1 MVEESPQEASP
12 RRKDERGGRRK
23 PSQNSLAA
31 FQAAAPSQP
40 LGDRP
45 LCSGRLRPGR
55 LSPPRALF
63 GRAPYL
69 PLGSPPPSLRS
80 ELGKPQHR
88 EPNSSQRA
96 GVVSGAP
103 PNPSR
108 QAGVEKGE
116 GTWPSLGWAPGG
128 QRLPLGGRRREVAI
142 CAGRSVLI
150 KPYPR
155 GASAGPG
162 LRARPSVR
170 CGPQCPTLGP
180 PATAHRPRAEPGLP
194 PDRRGLGD
202 PS

>member
-40 LGDRP
+40 PGDRP

-103 PNPSR
+103 PKPLSPSWGR
-108 QAGVEKGE
+108 EGRGNVAFAGVGSWGSEASPGRASKG
-116 GTWPSLGWAPGG
+116 GG
-128 QRLPLGGRRREVAI
+128 HLRRALRVDKALPER
-142 CAGRSVLI
+142 
-150 KPYPR
+150 
-155 GASAGPG
+155 G
-162 LRARPSVR
+162 LRRPRAAGSSECQVRPSV
-170 CGPQCPTLGP
+170 PN
-180 PATAHRPRAEPGLP
+180 PRATGNSTQAPG
-194 PDRRGLGD
+194 
-202 PS
+202 